1 MGVVAVVSDEARSLE
16 FEEHLVANMPALYR
30 AALHLTRNRADAQD
44 LLQDVYVRALR
55 FHHRYQPGTYIK
67 PWLMTVLR
75 NTFINEYRRRSR
87 RPAEIDL
94 AAAEQLPGDN
104 PVPGL
109 GFMPQEFPETHP
121 LECLSDATRAAMDEL
136 SDAHRGI
143 LVMADMKDMSYREI
157 AEALDCPMGTVM
169 SRLHRGRRLVRQALA
184 DQQRASR

>member
-1 MGVVAVVSDEARSLE
+1 MGVVAESTRSLE
-16 FEEHLVANMPALYR
+16 FEEHLAANMPVLYR

-67 PWLMTVLR
+67 PWLMTILR
-75 NTFINEYRRRSR
+75 NTFINEYRRRGR
-87 RPAEIDL
+87 RPAEL
-94 AAAEQLPGDN
+94 ELTAVEHLPAEP

-109 GFMPQEFPETHP
+109 GFVPQEFPESHP

-184 DQQRASR
+184 EQQRSGR

>member
-1 MGVVAVVSDEARSLE
+1 MAVQAAVSETARSAE
-16 FEEHLVANMPALYR
+16 FEEHLAANMPVLYR

-67 PWLMTVLR
+67 PWLMTILR
-75 NTFINEYRRRSR
+75 NTFINEYRRRGR
-87 RPAEIDL
+87 RPVEL
-94 AAAEQLPGDN
+94 ELTVAEQLPAER

-109 GFMPQEFPETHP
+109 GYVPEEFPDANP
-121 LECLSDATRAAMDEL
+121 LECLSDATRAAMDGL

-157 AEALDCPMGTVM
+157 AEALECPMGTVM

-184 DQQRASR
+184 AQQQAAR

>member
-1 MGVVAVVSDEARSLE
+1 MGVVTENTRSLE
-16 FEEHLVANMPALYR
+16 FEELLAANMPVLYR

-55 FHHRYQPGTYIK
+55 FHHRYQSGTYIK
-67 PWLMTVLR
+67 PWLMTILR
-75 NTFINEYRRRSR
+75 NTFINEYRRRGR
-87 RPAEIDL
+87 RPAELEL
-94 AAAEQLPGDN
+94 AAIEHLPAEP

-143 LVMADMKDMSYREI
+143 LVMADMKDMTYREI

-184 DQQRASR
+184 EQQRAGR

>member
-1 MGVVAVVSDEARSLE
+1 MGVVAENTRSLE
-16 FEEHLVANMPALYR
+16 FEEHLAANMPVLYR

-67 PWLMTVLR
+67 PWLMTILR
-75 NTFINEYRRRSR
+75 NTFINEYRRRGR
-87 RPAEIDL
+87 RPAEVEL
-94 AAAEQLPGDN
+94 SAVEHLPVEP

-109 GFMPQEFPETHP
+109 GFMPQEFPDTHP

-184 DQQRASR
+184 AQQRAAR